1 MGLRMVH
8 PKGMDQADRLRRLS
22 AVAPSRGLHVAIVS
36 GKGGVGKTNI
46 AVNLAAVLA
55 VSGQRVTLVD
65 LDAGLAN
72 ADVLL
77 NVHPRYTLADVL
89 SGERSIEEVAVSTAC
104 GIRFIGG
111 GSGEVA
117 LADMDRGERSRLARD
132 VWALGKTGDT
142 VIYDCGAGISQN
154 VLAFAGQAD
163 VVTVVST
170 PEPTS
175 LTDAYAMTKTLVR
188 SGFHGS
194 IQLLLNM
201 VESRTEARE
210 IYQRVAAVVERFL
223 HFSLADGGYVLQDRH
238 VELAVRERTPMV
250 LRYPRCP
257 SSLCLT
263 AYAARFLRAPV
274 VPKGPLLARF
284 VELFV

>member
-1 MGLRMVH
+1 MGLRTVH
-8 PKGMDQADRLRRLS
+8 SDGTDQADRLRQLS
-22 AVAPSRGLHVAIVS
+22 GSVRSRGTHIAIVS

-55 VSGQRVTLVD
+55 RAGRRVTLVD

-77 NVHPRYTLADVL
+77 NVRPRFTLADVL
-89 SGERSIEEVAVSTAC
+89 SGERPIKDVAVRTAC

-111 GSGEVA
+111 GSGELI
-117 LADMDRGERSRLARD
+117 LANMGPAQRAHLAQA
-132 VWALGKTGDT
+132 VGNLGKNGET
-142 VIYDCGAGISQN
+142 VVYDCGAGISQN

-163 VVTVVST
+163 LVAVVST
-170 PEPTS
+170 PETTS
-175 LTDAYAMTKTLVR
+175 LTDAYAITKTLVR
-188 SGFHGS
+188 EGFHGP
-194 IQLLLNM
+194 IQLLVNM
-201 VESRTEARE
+201 VESRTEASE
-210 IYQRVAAVVERFL
+210 IYHRVAAVVARFL

-238 VELAVRERTPMV
+238 VELAVRERTPVV

-263 AYAARFLRAPV
+263 AFAARFLRAPV
-274 VPKGPLLARF
+274 VSKGPLLARF
-284 VELFV
+284 VELFA